1 MAQVT
6 WADLIDVDPDH
17 HVLLIDDGRH
27 RALHSLRS
35 RTDHVHTDSP
45 AAVADSAPKEVYD
58 VICID
63 QVRIEG
69 PELRAL
75 GQRLRPGGRLVL
87 VLDNFLSPLR
97 ALDRSQGA
105 WGSAGRWSQ
114 RRWCREIQA
123 AGFEVEQAFGL
134 LRSSAAP
141 VTAFD
146 LRAPSSVGAVV
157 KASLNHVG
165 GRRGALLRWLPALR
179 PATVAR
185 LSPGWLIVARNG
197 AAAPDPL
204 RVVGKVSNRDSDEVK
219 LIRGEPPAVLERCY
233 VTGKPE
239 TAAAALG
246 ELAEVGFDLVP
257 RLVGTPSTHRFG
269 VSWVEGDP
277 LEVNRLSPDE
287 LVTWVG
293 RTAVALE
300 RMQRLT
306 RHADG
311 TVLVHGDLWLGNLL
325 VCGDRITAIIDWPFA
340 RRGAPA
346 IDAAFLVESLR
357 EHPAVTA
364 AVLSR
369 LISARDQGFAQARSA

>member
-17 HVLLIDDGRH
+17 HVLLIDDGQH

-35 RTDHVHTDSP
+35 RIDHVHIDSP
-45 AAVADSAPKEVYD
+45 AAVADSATKDAYD

-63 QVRIEG
+63 QVRVKG

-75 GQRLRPGGRLVL
+75 EQRLRPGGRLVL

-97 ALDRSQGA
+97 ALDRLHGA

-114 RRWCREIQA
+114 RRWCREIEA
-123 AGFEVEQAFGL
+123 AGFEIEQVFGL

-146 LRAPSSVGAVV
+146 LRAPSSVSAVV

-165 GRRGALLRWLPALR
+165 GRRGALLRRLPKLR
-179 PATVAR
+179 PVTVAR
-185 LSPGWLIVARNG
+185 LSPGWLIVARKG

-204 RVVGKVSNRDSDEVK
+204 RVIGKVSNRDSDEIK
-219 LIRGEPPAVLERCY
+219 LIRGEPPAALERCY

-239 TAAAALG
+239 TEAAALR
-246 ELAEVGFDLVP
+246 ELAQVGFDLVP
-257 RLVGTPSTHRFG
+257 RIVGTPSAHRLG

-277 LEVNRLSPDE
+277 LEIDGLTPDE

-293 RTAVALE
+293 RAAQALE
-300 RMQRLT
+300 RLQRLT
-306 RHADG
+306 RRADE

-325 VCGDRITAIIDWPFA
+325 VSGDQITGIIDWTFA
-340 RRGAPA
+340 RRGAPT
-346 IDAAFLVESLR
+346 IDAAFLVESLQGR
-357 EHPAVTA
+357 DAVTPA
-364 AVLSR
+364 LLAR
-369 LISARDQGFAQARSA
+369 LRSARDHGLGEPPSV